1 MPFITEALWQ
11 EIEPRQKGESI
22 MLTRIAKP
30 AQANNS
36 LLHAVEVIRNVITEV
51 RNARNKNN
59 IAKNEKLVLVIPQDH
74 PGEADALLMK
84 LANVDLKQK
93 DDSEGIKTGFI
104 VETYSYSLLID
115 NAVDKDALRQKLMAD
130 LQHQEGFLKG
140 VEKKLSNARFVENA
154 PENVVA
160 IERKKE
166 ADAKSRIA
174 TLQAQ
179 LAELDK

>member
-1 MPFITEALWQ
+1 
-11 EIEPRQKGESI
+11 
-22 MLTRIAKP
+22 
-30 AQANNS
+30 
-36 LLHAVEVIRNVITEV
+36 
-51 RNARNKNN
+51 
-59 IAKNEKLVLVIPQDH
+59 
-74 PGEADALLMK
+74 MK

-115 NAVDKDALRQKLMAD
+115 NAVNKDALRQKLMAD